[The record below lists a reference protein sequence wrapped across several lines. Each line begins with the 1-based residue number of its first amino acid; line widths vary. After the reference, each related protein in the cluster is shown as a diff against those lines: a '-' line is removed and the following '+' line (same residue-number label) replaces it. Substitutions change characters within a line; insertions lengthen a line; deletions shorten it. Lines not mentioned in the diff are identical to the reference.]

1 MRINVR
7 NEQKKPENLQVKYNE
22 SKTVPR
28 FDFEQFPVGY
38 FADNVRGKAL
48 RKQLIVNTIKT
59 SECSLNDLEETFFSE
74 DNVALINKQ
83 LILTVYRK
91 TKQQFLICPQK
102 DQDLIIV
109 MRYVFIEYSKNLP
122 YNIKEQVSELNCRV
136 ISEILPIVISNADQK
151 IGYIRDSTTQPIG
164 PPLPVNT
171 KNLERTLPSI
181 SNLLTMRNT
190 NIAKLT
196 YEEQIQQESNIQG
209 LTGLQGFIY

>member
-1 MRINVR
+1 MPINILNAQKLPGR
-7 NEQKKPENLQVKYNE
+7 EQIKYDE
-22 SKTVPR
+22 SKTLPR

-38 FADNVRGKAL
+38 FSDNKRGQAL
-48 RKQLIVNTIKT
+48 RKQLIVNQIKT
-59 SECSLNDLEETFFSE
+59 SECTLGDLEQTFFSE

-83 LILTVYRK
+83 LILTVFRK

-102 DQDLIIV
+102 EQDLIIV

-122 YNIKEQVSELNCRV
+122 YEIKEQVSELNCRV

-151 IGYIRDSTTQPIG
+151 IGYIRDSTTQPVG

-181 SNLLTMRNT
+181 SNLLTMREPNS
-190 NIAKLT
+190 NKLT
-196 YEEQIQQESNIQG
+196 YEEQIQEESNIQG
-209 LTGLQGFIY
+209 LRGLQGFIY